1 MMSTSSNCTNLPSS
15 LLVTG
20 LVRNCA
26 HSIRADIQRVQ
37 SAVQGLGRLRW
48 LLIESDSDDGSVDEL
63 NKLAEEQSDF
73 KFISLGELRSSKPF
87 RTDRLAFCRNVYLAE
102 LHENPAYLDVD
113 FLLVADFDGINT
125 LLTPAAMRSCW
136 HRNGWDVC
144 AANQAGPYY
153 DIWALRHPEWSPN
166 DCWANVRFLRRYGA
180 SAEDAG
186 RAGLYSRMITIPQD
200 SSWIQVDS
208 AFGGLAV
215 YRRSALGGLHYV
227 GLDDNGDEVC
237 EHVALHR
244 QMVAQGAKL
253 FINPRLINASYTEHT
268 VHLLK
273 RRRFMRLVKSPFLWV
288 HRKLRERF
296 SMGPKHD

>member
-1 MMSTSSNCTNLPSS
+1 MMSTTSNCTTLPSS

-26 HSIRADIQRVQ
+26 RSIRADMQRVQ

-48 LLIESDSDDGSVDEL
+48 LLIESDSNDGSVDEL
-63 NKLAEEQSDF
+63 NKLAKEQPDF
-73 KFISLGELRSSKPF
+73 KFISLGELRLSKPL

-102 LHENPAYLDVD
+102 LRENPAYLDVD
-113 FLLVADFDGINT
+113 FLVVSDFDGINT
-125 LLTPAAMRSCW
+125 LLTSAAMRSCW
-136 HRNGWDVC
+136 DRSGWDVC

-153 DIWALRHPEWSPN
+153 DIWALRHPVWSPN

-186 RAGLYSRMITIPQD
+186 RAGLYSRMITIPRD
-200 SSWIQVDS
+200 SPWIEVES

-215 YRRSALGGLHYV
+215 YRRAALAGLQYV
-227 GLDDNGDEVC
+227 GLDINGDEVC

-244 QMVAQGAKL
+244 QMVARGAKL
-253 FINPRLINASYTEHT
+253 FINPRLINAGYTEHT

-273 RRRFMRLVKSPFLWV
+273 ARVFIRLVKSPFLWAY
-288 HRKLRERF
+288 RKLRNRF
-296 SMGPKHD
+296 SRGLKHD